1 MKFELVHKN
10 REQES
15 ESERKHNQNPMTS
28 INFEKEK
35 LRGFLFFT
43 SFSLLAQ
50 KQREKTEMR
59 ICKKQWVVSAQIAD

>member
-50 KQREKTEMR
+50 KKTEMR